1 MSVGFIINYHF
12 IIHVMVNS
20 DEYLR
25 IFVDPKN
32 DTISMLINCV
42 LMTNHTILKDATMV
56 GFWEKSQK
64 SDQMPYFGQNLV
76 GF

>member
-1 MSVGFIINYHF
+1 MSVGLVSNYHS
-12 IIHVMVNS
+12 IIHMMVNS

-42 LMTNHTILKDATMV
+42 LMTNHTTLLYC
-56 GFWEKSQK
+56 GLWLLF
-64 SDQMPYFGQNLV
+64 YLYL
-76 GF
+76 